1 MGKMA
6 IKLQIYYQ
14 KIFVLKGEGV
24 PRNSIALNR
33 RRKQCFK
40 YNTNN

>member
-14 KIFVLKGEGV
+14 KIFFLKGEGV
-24 PRNSIALNR
+24 PRQKEHS
-33 RRKQCFK
+33 RKK
-40 YNTNN
+40 KKKL